1 VDTLPT
7 RLGKRLLQRAEL
19 ERWVTTPTTRP
30 GSAKR
35 PKGGLYD
42 APGSTNRGGMVGQKA
57 QLGVVDVPGRLD
69 LRTATDEHLS
79 APLVAARSVMGRAVP
94 RLVSPSCRKWFGL
107 RRQWYVYIAGAL
119 LYTSAVA
126 LGNFWLFL
134 VGTAIIFIAVGIG
147 EVDRKAERRAVA
159 TAPLAVGDGC
169 TVSWR
174 PSVRRGGPARG
185 AEDGSAVRPHPV
197 ACPMAVGRKHGLDG
211 MLRVRGQDGY
221 RRAATSWRIRRS
233 HPGRDRHRSSS
244 RHPSRQGVCHS
255 HANCPRLSAFRWP
268 TCSGL
273 LHPPGH

>member
-1 VDTLPT
+1 V
-7 RLGKRLLQRAEL
+7 R
-19 ERWVTTPTTRP
+19 
-30 GSAKR
+30 
-35 PKGGLYD
+35 
-42 APGSTNRGGMVGQKA
+42 
-57 QLGVVDVPGRLD
+57 
-69 LRTATDEHLS
+69 
-79 APLVAARSVMGRAVP
+79 
-94 RLVSPSCRKWFGL
+94 RKWFGL

-134 VGTAIIFIAVGIG
+134 VGTVIIFIAVGIG

-185 AEDGSAVRPHPV
+185 AEGGSAVRPHPV

-273 LHPPGH
+273 LHPHRPLTDGEGATPALGRDSGLSRRRTTARRNGEICKAAAQWTCQPSSPLSGRPKAS